1 MKTGFAETSVEMG
14 QRRKKV
20 KAAGEIHN
28 SLETEKAFLLWNPM
42 FTNVFLEKKLD
53 YLTLKQVKGSLSRDA
68 NIHLNMN
75 FEEHPRLKCTI
86 PAMWDFQGDSMI
98 FIFSPCTWRLMLI
111 QSVKPGIYWAHKD
124 GSHLGC
130 LCLLGFVNCI

>member
-1 MKTGFAETSVEMG
+1 MG

-86 PAMWDFQGDSMI
+86 PAMWDFQGD
-98 FIFSPCTWRLMLI
+98 
-111 QSVKPGIYWAHKD
+111 
-124 GSHLGC
+124 
-130 LCLLGFVNCI
+130 